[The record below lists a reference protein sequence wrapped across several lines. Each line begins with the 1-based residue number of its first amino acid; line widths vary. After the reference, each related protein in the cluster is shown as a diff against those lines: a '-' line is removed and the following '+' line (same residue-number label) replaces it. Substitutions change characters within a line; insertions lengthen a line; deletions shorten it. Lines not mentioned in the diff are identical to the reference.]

1 MGAINVIHQTNIY
14 QIEYEKYLF
23 FRRIKIFL
31 ISFLLCF
38 AAALFM
44 KVLTRGVSN
53 PIFDYGDFI
62 YYRIGNSALVIGY
75 NGSGGEVVIPV
86 KASYDGVEEV
96 DVTGIDYHTFKDN
109 TDITSVTGDSITT
122 IGSGEFQNCTN
133 LVTANFPKATNVAE
147 GAFDGCN
154 SLTNYT
160 EGDFTYEVENIN
172 NTAKLVKYNGNA
184 TEVNIPERI
193 AGKRYAVTAIGN
205 QAFKDNT
212 NIKSVTG
219 NSIRKIEHGYVYSGN
234 GWSSSC
240 AAFDSCVNLEKL
252 ILPKATSIGE
262 YAFQRCT
269 ALTTITLPKAAYI
282 EDYAFLYCSALET
295 IIHITNSTEFEYNGE
310 KQKPTFE
317 IKNVVKNGESYTAG
331 DTIFQEGTDYE
342 LIYGSDSD
350 SDSYLINAGKK
361 SVTIEFKGNNLGG
374 LESVTVDFEIK
385 PTDISDLTVDVEDHT
400 YDGKKWEP
408 EFKFRKEGNYYDLVK
423 DTDYTVEFPEDMTN
437 AGDKTVTIK
446 ASENN
451 YTGSQ
456 TKTFKIIPKDISGLT
471 VEVEGETE
479 HTYDGKEWNPEFVIK
494 DGETKLEIDK
504 DYTAQ
509 FDQNMKDIGK
519 KNVKI
524 KYIGNYTGE
533 KDIQLEITPK
543 NASGFEPNYEQTH
556 VYNGNNWNPE
566 FVIKDGETKLE
577 IDKDYIVQFDQNMKD
592 VGTKNVKIK
601 YIGNYTGEK
610 DIQLEITPKNASGF
624 EPNYEQIH
632 VYNGNNWNPEF
643 AIKDGETKLEIDKD
657 YIVQF
662 DQNMKDIG
670 KKNVK
675 IKYIGNYTGEKDVK
689 LRIVVDKSN
698 WGEVNKELQEK
709 YGIINYVDNEGKTSA
724 EVTGNEMIWLKESSD
739 GTSAWY
745 AIDNTNGTF
754 KQGSRFWVQWLS
766 PEANKEKF
774 DEYYNKLDDEHKR
787 QVENNKLWIFLTGVT
802 DPDGN
807 DYTNLERNV
816 NYYIQLGEDWDEYD
830 VKAVFISDK
839 NDDVLQILFED
850 VNTPE
855 ETYKCAKILM
865 QHFSPYAVYDPID
878 SPVPVPDAVPDDQKN
893 EPETDNNEKNEE
905 PKEEPKNDN
914 NENLIPKNN
923 DKNSNNGKNFLI
935 NPTKENFD
943 QAINSGLIAKISV
956 LIFLILIPSVLIFN
970 KLKRKSKINKD

>member
-53 PIFDYGDFI
+53 PSFDYGDFI
-62 YYRIGNSALVIGY
+62 YYRIGNSASVIGY

-96 DVTGIDYHTFKDN
+96 DVTEIGYYEAFKDN
-109 TDITSVTGDSITT
+109 ADITSVTGDSITT

-193 AGKRYAVTAIGN
+193 AGKRYAVTTIGN
-205 QAFKDNT
+205 AAFNNNT

-504 DYTAQ
+504 DYT
-509 FDQNMKDIGK
+509 
-519 KNVKI
+519 
-524 KYIGNYTGE
+524 
-533 KDIQLEITPK
+533 
-543 NASGFEPNYEQTH
+543 
-556 VYNGNNWNPE
+556 
-566 FVIKDGETKLE
+566 
-577 IDKDYIVQFDQNMKD
+577 
-592 VGTKNVKIK
+592 
-601 YIGNYTGEK
+601 
-610 DIQLEITPKNASGF
+610 
-624 EPNYEQIH
+624 
-632 VYNGNNWNPEF
+632 
-643 AIKDGETKLEIDKD
+643 
-657 YIVQF
+657 VQF

-670 KKNVK
+670 TKNVK

-689 LRIVVDKSN
+689 LRIVMDKSN

>member
-1 MGAINVIHQTNIY
+1 
-14 QIEYEKYLF
+14 
-23 FRRIKIFL
+23 
-31 ISFLLCF
+31 
-38 AAALFM
+38 M

-96 DVTGIDYHTFKDN
+96 DVTEIGYYEAFKDN
-109 TDITSVTGDSITT
+109 ADITSVTGDSITT

-331 DTIFQEGTDYE
+331 NTIFQEGTDYE

-592 VGTKNVKIK
+592 
-601 YIGNYTGEK
+601 
-610 DIQLEITPKNASGF
+610 
-624 EPNYEQIH
+624 
-632 VYNGNNWNPEF
+632 
-643 AIKDGETKLEIDKD
+643 
-657 YIVQF
+657 
-662 DQNMKDIG
+662 IG

-774 DEYYNKLDDEHKR
+774 DEYYNKLDDEHKK

-878 SPVPVPDAVPDDQKN
+878 SFVPDTVPDDQKK
-893 EPETDNNEKNEE
+893 EPEEKQ
-905 PKEEPKNDN
+905 KNDN
-914 NENLIPKNN
+914 NESLIPND

-935 NPTKENFD
+935 NPTKENFG
-943 QAINSGLIAKISV
+943 QAINSGLITKISI
-956 LIFLILIPSVLIFN
+956 LFFLILIPSALIFN
-970 KLKRKSKINKD
+970 KIIKKAKINKD

>member
-96 DVTGIDYHTFKDN
+96 DVTEIGYYEAFKDN
-109 TDITSVTGDSITT
+109 ADITSVTGDSITT

-193 AGKRYAVTAIGN
+193 AGKRYAVTTIGN
-205 QAFKDNT
+205 AAFNNNT

-504 DYTAQ
+504 DY
-509 FDQNMKDIGK
+509 
-519 KNVKI
+519 
-524 KYIGNYTGE
+524 
-533 KDIQLEITPK
+533 
-543 NASGFEPNYEQTH
+543 
-556 VYNGNNWNPE
+556 
-566 FVIKDGETKLE
+566 
-577 IDKDYIVQFDQNMKD
+577 
-592 VGTKNVKIK
+592 
-601 YIGNYTGEK
+601 
-610 DIQLEITPKNASGF
+610 
-624 EPNYEQIH
+624 
-632 VYNGNNWNPEF
+632 
-643 AIKDGETKLEIDKD
+643 
-657 YIVQF
+657 IVQF

-689 LRIVVDKSN
+689 LRIVMDKSN

>member
-53 PIFDYGDFI
+53 PSFDYGDFM
-62 YYRIGNSALVIGY
+62 YYRIGNSASVIGY

-96 DVTGIDYHTFKDN
+96 DVT
-109 TDITSVTGDSITT
+109 V
-122 IGSGEFQNCTN
+122 QNCTN

-592 VGTKNVKIK
+592 
-601 YIGNYTGEK
+601 
-610 DIQLEITPKNASGF
+610 
-624 EPNYEQIH
+624 
-632 VYNGNNWNPEF
+632 
-643 AIKDGETKLEIDKD
+643 
-657 YIVQF
+657 
-662 DQNMKDIG
+662 IG